1 MGRTRIKICCIASL
15 EEARLAIEAGA
26 DALGLVGPMP
36 SGQGPIPDQLIA
48 SIAGQVPPPVATFLL
63 TCETEAAAILDHA
76 RRCRTNT
83 LQLVGRVAPETYTV
97 LRARLPSVRLVQV
110 IHVEDES
117 AVAQARAAAPMV
129 DALLLDSG
137 QPAAA
142 VPVLGGTGM
151 THVWSVSRR
160 IVEAVDRPVFLA
172 GGLNAGNVARA
183 IAQVRPFGV
192 DLCTGVRIEGRLDP
206 ARLEAF
212 VAAVDAA

>member
-36 SGQGPIPDQLIA
+36 SGQGPIPDRLIA

-63 TCETEAAAILDHA
+63 TCEIEAAAIVDHA

-83 LQLVGRVAPETYTV
+83 LQLVDRVAPETYTV
-97 LRARLPSVRLVQV
+97 LRASLPSVRLVQV
-110 IHVEDES
+110 IHVEDEG

-151 THVWSVSRR
+151 THDWSVSRR

-192 DLCTGVRIEGRLDP
+192 DLCTGVRTEGRLDP